1 MKKGLQEFLKSYFGD
16 GEKRKRSFVIIGA
29 SVVVLLG
36 AALFVYNQTKQSS
49 VTVGMSESKTYAT
62 EGIAAFNSKQ
72 FSVARDIFSK
82 EIASS
87 TNPAE
92 KALGYFNRATAEHG
106 LKNDKAA
113 IADFKSVVKENPK
126 YLNAWLDLGILEQGE
141 GNVTQAL
148 KYFQQVL
155 VLKPSYAPALFNVGI
170 ILYRQGSVTIGRA
183 DISNAIAQNP
193 KLALSLPSDI
203 KLN

>member
-1 MKKGLQEFLKSYFGD
+1 MKKVLKEFLEKSFGD
-16 GEKRKRSFVIIGA
+16 GETRKRSFAIIGVSVII
-29 SVVVLLG
+29 LLG
-36 AALFVYNQTKQSS
+36 AGLFVYNQTKQSS
-49 VTVGMSESKTYAT
+49 GTVGMSQSKTYAT

-72 FSVARDIFSK
+72 YSVARDIFTK

-87 TNPAE
+87 ANSTE

-106 LKNDKAA
+106 LKNDRAA
-113 IADFKSVVKENPK
+113 IADFKSVIKANPK

-155 VLKPSYAPALFNVGI
+155 VLKPNYAPALFNAGI